1 MYNLKRIESTEV
13 KIAKKCASKIK
24 DNTKDYLLICYDENY
39 KTILNYINVVDFNYT
54 ISIKESTKIKY
65 IKWDTGKTEIK
76 NLFDRIPSW
85 KYLLDLNEEYK
96 DIKFSS
102 IFLDNIVKNNYRD
115 FILTV
120 YLPPVKK
127 NKNFIYTNENLLK
140 DFIINDVKDK
150 VFRAFNYKLNS
161 SQINIDLSGIHKY
174 R

>member
-1 MYNLKRIESTEV
+1 M
-13 KIAKKCASKIK
+13 
-24 DNTKDYLLICYDENY
+24 
-39 KTILNYINVVDFNYT
+39 
-54 ISIKESTKIKY
+54 
-65 IKWDTGKTEIK
+65 
-76 NLFDRIPSW
+76 FDRIPSW